1 MNQDAAP
8 DLSVANLVA
17 VLAKHGIDAS
27 VSGPPRT
34 ASRMCSLLAV
44 EPHGLYYATR
54 EARLPESIV
63 DSVIVCDA
71 GNEPGDDR
79 NTRIVT
85 NNPQLAFYLLQ
96 RHFFGRSPRRGIHP
110 TAIVADEAS
119 IDPSA
124 YIGPYCVIG
133 RARVGADCALESHVV
148 LYDNVVLEDGV
159 VVEPHTTLGATGVAW
174 TWDPTGTE
182 KIIQPQIGGVRI
194 GEQTF
199 LGSDVTVVRGSI
211 NEVTTL
217 GRHCLVA
224 HGTKI
229 GHGCNIGDLVHFAN
243 NVTIAGSVTIGD
255 ESFLS
260 AGCIV
265 RPRISL
271 PRGTLVGAGAVV
283 VKNPEQEN
291 QTLTGVPARATG
303 SSDRRMSGVPVRP
316 MPKSREDGT

>member
-8 DLSVANLVA
+8 DFSVANLVA

-133 RARVGADCALESHVV
+133 RARVGGRRAELLRRV
-148 LYDNVVLEDGV
+148 LHLHLQERV
-159 VVEPHTTLGATGVAW
+159 VVQHLLDLLPEFQGGQLQQADGLLQLRREGQVLREPELQGGLHTA
-174 TWDPTGTE
+174 
-182 KIIQPQIGGVRI
+182 
-194 GEQTF
+194 
-199 LGSDVTVVRGSI
+199 
-211 NEVTTL
+211 
-217 GRHCLVA
+217 
-224 HGTKI
+224 
-229 GHGCNIGDLVHFAN
+229 
-243 NVTIAGSVTIGD
+243 
-255 ESFLS
+255 S
-260 AGCIV
+260 APYMRKCS
-265 RPRISL
+265 PR
-271 PRGTLVGAGAVV
+271 
-283 VKNPEQEN
+283 
-291 QTLTGVPARATG
+291 
-303 SSDRRMSGVPVRP
+303 
-316 MPKSREDGT
+316 

>member
-1 MNQDAAP
+1 MNDAAP
-8 DLSVANLVA
+8 DLSSDNLVR
-17 VLAKHGIDAS
+17 VLAAHGIAAH

-71 GNEPGDDR
+71 GNEAGDDR
-79 NTRIVT
+79 NTRIVCA
-85 NNPQLAFYLLQ
+85 NPQLAFYLLQ
-96 RHFFGRSPRRGIHP
+96 RHFFARSPRRGIHA
-110 TAIVADEAS
+110 TAVVADDAS

-124 YIGPYCVIG
+124 YVGPFCVIG
-133 RARVGADCALESHVV
+133 RARIGAGCSLESHVV
-148 LYDNVVLEDGV
+148 LYDDVVLEDGV

-199 LGSDVTVVRGSI
+199 IGSDVTIVRGSI

-260 AGCIV
+260 AGCVV
-265 RPRISL
+265 RPRIAL
-271 PRGTLVGAGAVV
+271 PKGTLVGAGAVV
-283 VKNPEQEN
+283 VKNPDAEN

-303 SSDRRMSGVPVRP
+303 STDRRMSGVPVRP
-316 MPKSREDGT
+316 THQ

>member
-1 MNQDAAP
+1 MGDQGGGPAVVGDVGGDGG
-8 DLSVANLVA
+8 DLGGG
-17 VLAKHGIDAS
+17 LAGRALER
-27 VSGPPRT
+27 GEQ
-34 ASRMCSLLAV
+34 SLLIFP
-44 EPHGLYYATR
+44 EGHRTRDGQIGRFMRTGLRIIFSRAARPVYCIVADGMAESRTTRDALFRFADTKINATILGP
-54 EARLPESIV
+54 LP
-63 DSVIVCDA
+63 
-71 GNEPGDDR
+71 P
-79 NTRIVT
+79 
-85 NNPQLAFYLLQ
+85 P
-96 RHFFGRSPRRGIHP
+96 
-110 TAIVADEAS
+110 ADEAS

-194 GEQTF
+194 GEQTL